1 MIEIIVNGTALELDN
16 VDLQI
21 TKSIADI
28 REPQSRQSEWS
39 KTIVIP
45 GTKRNNK
52 LFNQLFEVGKSITQ
66 FQYNPNKKAPCLVLV
81 DGAVHLQGFIRLT
94 EVVLNDGQVEY
105 NATIHGQLAD
115 LFNDIKNLKL
125 ADLDFSEYN
134 HVLNRTN
141 VLNSWD
147 TSIKVNNVDTAFEYG
162 KGYVYSQI
170 LPKKAT
176 QNNNIRFWRVDD
188 HVPCLYAKTIVDKIF
203 EGVGYKYTDDSFFN
217 SERFKHLII
226 PYTNTGFQITEVQ
239 QTERLF
245 QAQLVGNATLNVND
259 LFPASNDSTG
269 GNFDNGGN
277 YNTSTYKYI
286 VPSSGNYEFFLALKA
301 SYNFTT
307 ADGTRAMAFFKVLVN
322 GVETTFINFES
333 QILSNIADFEQTQYA
348 QLDLVSGDEIQ
359 ILFNGGAVGN
369 TSNMTLTSSINVD
382 LQSYWFNR
390 VNPSSFFY
398 NNNLDFGQFFSGSEY
413 TQSELISN
421 FIKMFN
427 LYVDATDSKTLRFAT
442 RDEFYNGG
450 QKDWSAKLDYD
461 QPTTIIPMGDLQA
474 NPYIFTF
481 KDGKD
486 VDNTEY
492 KAEYNRTYGDRI
504 VRVDNDFVKEEKKIE
519 VSFVPTLMRQEQDKF
534 YSVVDS
540 KEKTGELRV
549 LYYGGIQATSAYK
562 VYETTTTSVL
572 PITTYPL
579 TLHIDSVSN
588 MQLDLNFG
596 TPKRVDVAMNLEY
609 SNQNLVNEYYYRTIS
624 EIADKDSKLFKGYF
638 RITKSDWVTLQ
649 FSDIYFF
656 EGQYWRLQRIE
667 NYNPDIDGTYLC
679 EFSLA
684 KYYEPFSLIKK
695 PIGINW
701 QDTYGGGGAVGV
713 NMNRTG
719 QDYRGVYIGNNYGGN
734 GDNIVVGDLNNI
746 GGTHNSVFGSE
757 RVQLPQEREN
767 TTMIRCEDFAPT
779 KDGFYFG
786 NYEMNANWLSGG
798 KVVTTTSNYQATK
811 DDWLIVCDT
820 SGGAI
825 TVTLPDATLYPS
837 KMFTIK
843 KVSSNH
849 SVTIETDGGQI
860 DGSPNHTITNN
871 NGFDTLVSDGTNY
884 LIISEGH

>member
-134 HVLNRTN
+134 HVLNRDN

-217 SERFKHLII
+217 SDRFKRLII
-226 PYTNTGFQITEVQ
+226 PYTNTGFQNTETTQVNA
-239 QTERLF
+239 LY
-245 QAQLVGNATLNVND
+245 QAQVSGSLTLNAGD
-259 LFPASNDSTG
+259 ILPTPNDSTG

-277 YNTSTYKYI
+277 YNVSTYEYTA
-286 VPSSGNYEFFLALKA
+286 PQSGDFMFFVALSA
-301 SYNFTT
+301 NFTYT
-307 ADGTRAMAFFKVLVN
+307 ATDGDFGFCNFAVEVNGIPVGLINFQTQAVSNVFTFEQIQGISVNLVN
-322 GVETTFINFES
+322 GDDVKIRLQDVSYNNILINSLNVTGDTYIFNKITADNYFFNNTLNFETF
-333 QILSNIADFEQTQYA
+333 FEGT
-348 QLDLVSGDEIQ
+348 
-359 ILFNGGAVGN
+359 
-369 TSNMTLTSSINVD
+369 
-382 LQSYWFNR
+382 
-390 VNPSSFFY
+390 
-398 NNNLDFGQFFSGSEY
+398 EY

-427 LYVDATDSKTLRFAT
+427 LYVDATDSKTLRFVT

-481 KDGKD
+481 KEGKD

-549 LYYGGIQATSAYK
+549 LYYGGVQSTSAYK

-746 GGTHNSVFGSE
+746 GGTHNSVFGSQ

-767 TTMIRCEDFAPT
+767 TTLIRCEDFAPQT
-779 KDGFYFG
+779 DGFYFE

-798 KVVTTTSNYQATK
+798 KVVTTNTNYQVTK

-820 SGGAI
+820 SGGSI

-843 KVSSNH
+843 KVASNH
-849 SVTIETDGGQI
+849 SVTIETEGGQI

-871 NGFDTLVSDGTNY
+871 HGFDTVVSDGTNY

>member
-28 REPQSRQSEWS
+28 REPQTRQSEWS

-66 FQYNPNKKAPCLVLV
+66 FQFNPNKKAPCMVLV
-81 DGAVHLQGFIRLT
+81 DGAVHLEGFIRLT
-94 EVVLNDGQVEY
+94 EVIQNDGQVEY

-134 HVLNRTN
+134 HVLNRIN

-203 EGVGYKYTDDSFFN
+203 EGVGYQYTADSFFN
-217 SERFKHLII
+217 SERFKRLII
-226 PYTNTGFQITEVQ
+226 PYTNTGFEASETQ
-239 QTERLF
+239 QLTRLY
-245 QAQLVGNATLNVND
+245 QAQLAGNITLNSEDV
-259 LFPASNDSTG
+259 FPASNDSTG
-269 GNFDNGGN
+269 GNFDNGTN
-277 YNTSTYKYI
+277 YNTTTYKYTAPI
-286 VPSSGNYEFFLALKA
+286 AGNYEFYLALKA
-301 SYNFTT
+301 NYPYIAS
-307 ADGTRAMAFFKVLVN
+307 DGTPATANFRLKVN
-322 GVETTFINFES
+322 GVYSNVIQFET
-333 QILSNIADFEQTQYA
+333 QIVSNVADFEYTQGTQI
-348 QLDLVSGDEIQ
+348 QLTAGDEVE
-359 ILFNGGAVGN
+359 LVFGWGLVGGVALVN
-369 TSNMTLTSSINVD
+369 SINMD

-390 VNPSSFFY
+390 IAPSTFFY
-398 NNNLDFGQFFSGSEY
+398 NNAIDFLQFFSGSEY

-427 LYVDATDSKTLRFAT
+427 LYVDATDSKTLRFVT
-442 RDEFYNGG
+442 RDEFYNGV
-450 QKDWSAKLDYD
+450 QVDWSAKLDYD

-481 KDGKD
+481 KEGKD
-486 VDNTEY
+486 IDNTEY

-656 EGQYWRLQRIE
+656 EGQFWRLQRID

-679 EFSLA
+679 EFSLV
-684 KYYEPFSLIKK
+684 KYYEPASVIKK
-695 PIGINW
+695 DVGLTYA
-701 QDTYGGGGAVGV
+701 DAYGGGNPIGEKI
-713 NMNRTG
+713 NRTG
-719 QDYRGVYIGNNYGGN
+719 SDYRGVYIGNNFGGN

-746 GGTHNSVFGSE
+746 GGTHNSVFGSQ
-757 RVQLPQEREN
+757 RTQLPQEREN
-767 TTMIRCEDFAPT
+767 TTLIRCEDFAPT
-779 KDGFYFG
+779 KDGFYFE

-798 KVVTTTSNYQATK
+798 KVVTVTSNYQATK
-811 DDWLIVCDT
+811 DDWLIACDT
-820 SGGAI
+820 SGGNI
-825 TVTLPDATLYPS
+825 TITLPDATLYPS

-843 KVSSNH
+843 KVASNH
-849 SVTIETDGGQI
+849 SVTIETEGGQI

-871 NGFDTLVSDGTNY
+871 NGFDTVVSDGNNY